1 MRIKIGDK
9 LPNSELFYL
18 DQNNDVKKIDILDLC
33 KGKTIILG
41 MPGAFTKT
49 CSALHLP
56 GYIKNYELAN
66 KKGISKIVCVAV
78 NDPNVMKAW
87 GENQNA
93 GSKIFMAGDPFL
105 KFTKAIGA
113 EVDKSEK
120 GLGIRSNRYT
130 MLVENGEVKKVEEE
144 KETATC
150 ELSSAESF
158 LKSISVISSLSSNPV
173 LYFASNSCHV
183 VWVKL
188 FWFSYRVS
196 YSFIGKIVVLTIC
209 STGSLK

>member
-18 DQNNDVKKIDILDLC
+18 DQNNDVKKIDILGLC

-56 GYIKNYELAN
+56 GYIKNYEIAN
-66 KKGISKIVCVAV
+66 KKGISKILCVAV
-78 NDPNVMKAW
+78 NDPHVMKAW
-87 GENQNA
+87 GENQNV
-93 GSKIFMAGDPFL
+93 GNKILMCGDPYL
-105 KFTKAIGA
+105 KFTKGIGA

-150 ELSSAESF
+150 KLSAAENF
-158 LKSISVISSLSSNPV
+158 LNNI
-173 LYFASNSCHV
+173 
-183 VWVKL
+183 
-188 FWFSYRVS
+188 
-196 YSFIGKIVVLTIC
+196 
-209 STGSLK
+209 

>member
-1 MRIKIGDK
+1 MRLKEGNK
-9 LPNSELFYL
+9 LPSSELFYL
-18 DQNNDVKKIDILDLC
+18 DQNNDVKKIDIIDLC
-33 KGKTIILG
+33 KNKSIILG

-56 GYIKNYELAN
+56 GYIKNFELAL
-66 KKGISKIVCVAV
+66 KKGISKIICIAV

-87 GENQNA
+87 GEKQNI

-105 KFTKAIGA
+105 NFTKAIGA

-130 MLVENGEVKKVEEE
+130 LLVENGDVKKIEEE

-158 LKSISVISSLSSNPV
+158 LNAI
-173 LYFASNSCHV
+173 
-183 VWVKL
+183 
-188 FWFSYRVS
+188 
-196 YSFIGKIVVLTIC
+196 
-209 STGSLK
+209 

>member
-1 MRIKIGDK
+1 MRLKQEDK
-9 LPNSELFYL
+9 LPNAELFYL
-18 DQNNDVKKIDILDLC
+18 DKNNNVIKIDILDLC
-33 KGKTIILG
+33 KNNKTIILG

-56 GYIKNYELAN
+56 GYMKNYEQVL
-66 KKGISKIVCVAV
+66 KKGISKIVCIAV

-87 GENQNA
+87 GKNQNV

-130 MLVENGEVKKVEEE
+130 MFVENGEVKKIEEE
-144 KETATC
+144 KETAIC
-150 ELSSAESF
+150 ELSAAENF
-158 LKSISVISSLSSNPV
+158 LKVI
-173 LYFASNSCHV
+173 
-183 VWVKL
+183 
-188 FWFSYRVS
+188 
-196 YSFIGKIVVLTIC
+196 
-209 STGSLK
+209 

>member
-9 LPNSELFYL
+9 LPGSELFYI
-18 DQNNDVKKIDILDLC
+18 DQNNDVKKINILDLC
-33 KGKTIILG
+33 KGKTLILG

-56 GYIKNYELAN
+56 GYVKNYELAN
-66 KKGISKIVCVAV
+66 KKGITKIICIAV

-87 GENQNA
+87 GENQNV

-130 MLVENGEVKKVEEE
+130 MLIEDGEVTKVEEE
-144 KETATC
+144 KETASC
-150 ELSSAESF
+150 KLSAAENF
-158 LKSISVISSLSSNPV
+158 LKSI
-173 LYFASNSCHV
+173 
-183 VWVKL
+183 
-188 FWFSYRVS
+188 
-196 YSFIGKIVVLTIC
+196 
-209 STGSLK
+209 

>member
-1 MRIKIGDK
+1 MKLKVGDK
-9 LPNSELFYL
+9 LPGSKLFYL

-33 KGKTIILG
+33 KDNKTIILG

-56 GYIKNYELAN
+56 GYLKNYELAL
-66 KKGISKIVCVAV
+66 KKGISKIICIAV

-87 GENQNA
+87 GEKQNV
-93 GSKIFMAGDPFL
+93 GSKILMVGDPFIQ
-105 KFTKAIGA
+105 FTKAIGA

-130 MLVENGEVKKVEEE
+130 MLVENCNVIKIEEE

-150 ELSSAESF
+150 ELSAAESF
-158 LKSISVISSLSSNPV
+158 LNAI
-173 LYFASNSCHV
+173 
-183 VWVKL
+183 
-188 FWFSYRVS
+188 
-196 YSFIGKIVVLTIC
+196 
-209 STGSLK
+209 

>member
-1 MRIKIGDK
+1 MRLKEGNK
-9 LPNSELFYL
+9 LPSSELFYL
-18 DQNNDVKKIDILDLC
+18 DQNNDVKKIDIIDLC
-33 KGKTIILG
+33 KNKTIILG

-56 GYIKNYELAN
+56 GYIKNYELAL
-66 KKGISKIVCVAV
+66 KKGISKIICIAV

-87 GENQNA
+87 GEKQNI

-105 KFTKAIGA
+105 NFTKAIGA

-130 MLVENGEVKKVEEE
+130 MLVENGDVKKIEEE

-158 LKSISVISSLSSNPV
+158 LNAI
-173 LYFASNSCHV
+173 
-183 VWVKL
+183 
-188 FWFSYRVS
+188 
-196 YSFIGKIVVLTIC
+196 
-209 STGSLK
+209 